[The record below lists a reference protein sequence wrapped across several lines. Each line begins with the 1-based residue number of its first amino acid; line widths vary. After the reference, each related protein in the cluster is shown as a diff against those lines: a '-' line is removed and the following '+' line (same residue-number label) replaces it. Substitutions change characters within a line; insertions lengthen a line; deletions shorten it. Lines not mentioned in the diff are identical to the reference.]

1 MSIAIAQIT
10 GMILAGGQGRR
21 MGHADK
27 GLQVFHGRPLTA
39 HLIERLRPQVQS
51 LAINAN
57 RHPHDYAAFGLALW
71 PDLLPGFAGPL
82 AGLHTGLSHCATD
95 YLAVAPCDS
104 PLLPLDL
111 VARLAQSLEQNDA
124 VAAIA
129 VTSEAPGDA
138 PTTVPQR
145 HPVFCLL
152 KKSLLASMTDYLQQD
167 GRKMQQW
174 FASIDTVEVHFDD
187 ALAFCNI
194 NTLAELHRLEQLQQC
209 EPQHAP
215 GKLQQE
221 WNPNQ

>member
-1 MSIAIAQIT
+1 MPIALAQIT

-21 MGHADK
+21 MGHVDK

-57 RHPHDYAAFGLALW
+57 RHGHDYAAFGLALW

-111 VARLAQSLEQNDA
+111 VVRLAQALEQEHA
-124 VAAIA
+124 MAAIA
-129 VTSEAPGDA
+129 VTGEAPGDA
-138 PTTVPQR
+138 PTTMLLQ

-152 KKSLLASMTDYLQQD
+152 RKDLLASLTGYLQQE
-167 GRKMQQW
+167 GRKMGQW
-174 FASIDTVEVHFDD
+174 FASIDTAEVYFDD
-187 ALAFCNI
+187 ALAFSNI
-194 NTLAELHRLEQLQQC
+194 NTLAELHRLEQLQQL
-209 EPQHAP
+209 EQPHAP
-215 GKLQQE
+215 YNLQQE